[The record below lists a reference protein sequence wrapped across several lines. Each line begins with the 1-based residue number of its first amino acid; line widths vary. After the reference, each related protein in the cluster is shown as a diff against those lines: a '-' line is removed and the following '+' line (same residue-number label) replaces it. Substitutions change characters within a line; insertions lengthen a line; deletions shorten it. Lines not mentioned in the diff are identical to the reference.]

1 MIKTLV
7 FILLFYCELFAADTI
22 TGNGK
27 HRARFLGLIPHGS
40 NMIEQP
46 IEPGDSIGS
55 LLICMD
61 KVHQRGGGTCAT
73 DPKNI
78 KGGKHN
84 RIYRKYPD
92 VIVVLK

>member
-1 MIKTLV
+1 MRNL
-7 FILLFYCELFAADTI
+7 FISVLLCGQLFAADTI

-27 HRARFLGLIPHGS
+27 HKPRFMGFIPHGS
-40 NMIEQP
+40 AQFEQP

-73 DPKNI
+73 DPKTI

-92 VIVVLK
+92 VIVVFK